1 MKKTLIAM
9 LVLLMAASA
18 FAANPVAKGMM
29 YMDGAWTGNFAMKGG
44 DLNKRGTDES
54 QTYLQLNPSI
64 GYFVGDGL
72 AIGATLMFE
81 SWKWGDVKENGF
93 GAGPK
98 IMWFPT
104 AKNADDPKGG
114 ILPFLSASFIF
125 QSMKSEYPAFD
136 FDLSKVAAA
145 LDTDESKTSGYAAR
159 FSGGGVWMLSNAWG
173 VHGEAYFELQ
183 NAKETYTPANGQE
196 QKGEGVSGNEFGLML
211 GVIAFFG
218 TAK

>member
-18 FAANPVAKGMM
+18 FAANPVAKGML
-29 YMDGAWTGNFAMKGG
+29 YMDGAWTGNFAIRGG
-44 DLNKRGTDES
+44 DLNKVGDDNES
-54 QTYLQLNPSI
+54 YLQLNPSL
-64 GYFVGDGL
+64 GYFLADGI
-72 AIGATLMFE
+72 AIGATVMFE
-81 SWKWGDVKENGF
+81 STTQGDYKSSGF

-104 AKNADDPKGG
+104 AKNADEPKGKL
-114 ILPFLSASFIF
+114 LPFLAGSFVF
-125 QSMKSEYPAFD
+125 ESMKFEQPAVP
-136 FDLSKVAAA
+136 SG
-145 LDTDESKTSGYAAR
+145 TDENKVSGYAAR

-183 NAKETYTPANGQE
+183 NAKFTDTPAVGPE
-196 QKGEGVSGNEFGLML
+196 VESDSFSGNEFGIML

>member
-29 YMDGAWTGNFAMKGG
+29 YMDGAWTGNFAVKGG
-44 DLNKRGTDES
+44 DLNKDADDES
-54 QTYLQLNPSI
+54 QTYLQLNPSV
-64 GYFVGDGL
+64 GYFLADGI
-72 AIGATLMFE
+72 AIGATVKFE
-81 SWKWGDVKENGF
+81 SWKQGDVKENSF

-104 AKNADDPKGG
+104 AKNADDPQGG
-114 ILPFLSASFIF
+114 LLPFLSASFMF
-125 QSMKSEYPAFD
+125 ESTKSEYPAFD
-136 FDLSKVAAA
+136 FELSKLAAA
-145 LDTDESKTSGYAAR
+145 MDTDETKYSGYAAR

-183 NAKETYTPANGQE
+183 NAKATYTPAEGPE
-196 QKGEGVSGNEFGLML
+196 VKGDGVSGNEMGIML